1 MVFQSSVYNIKKTIT
16 AMIVLM
22 LLSYSHSSLSKTK
35 NIQNNSVS
43 FLKPEYSEL
52 QLLLENNICFQLNSF
67 SELMSKHNFIPN
79 SWNGSNAEIVIQKGG
94 DWMVQPRM
102 IQFALNLMIID
113 YKSPNFFDSLP
124 CDVSIYK
131 ILEDYV
137 IKITNNYEILVPWKH
152 NHDFSNKID
161 EPMSTYD
168 LGDWMVII
176 SILARKKESEKI
188 SQYLQNLAYF
198 SIDVFNRHSDGLD
211 YPDMFDYGYNSRRS
225 QNAEIGH
232 ITLFLDGLIHAYI
245 SNKDQNIIDFVK
257 AKLDQILASRDK
269 PMVEIFIEEENN
281 FSSMMTYGEFLETT
295 LFLHYVTGEDKYL
308 DISYE
313 LAKEVKE
320 FFYETTNDKVV
331 LKFNNSNNNE
341 ICGEAMSL
349 EASSYNLLKLSAI
362 MEDPDLE
369 KSVLSHVN
377 SYYLYGTINGMPVS
391 KYCVNESNNNS
402 NLQIGHYYGLM
413 KTLWF
418 IERNNLKLE
427 DVEAIDWL
435 TQLIKSL
442 EGHKLKYGFVNSLS
456 DLDNIIVNDPGGNVW
471 VLNEGLIPIY
481 YSLMNSDKFFNTE
494 FNKQSEYFAG
504 CNFILVDKA
513 KVNPVKLF
521 FINLS
526 FKVKH
531 LF

>member
-1 MVFQSSVYNIKKTIT
+1 
-16 AMIVLM
+16 
-22 LLSYSHSSLSKTK
+22 
-35 NIQNNSVS
+35 
-43 FLKPEYSEL
+43 
-52 QLLLENNICFQLNSF
+52 
-67 SELMSKHNFIPN
+67 
-79 SWNGSNAEIVIQKGG
+79 
-94 DWMVQPRM
+94 
-102 IQFALNLMIID
+102 
-113 YKSPNFFDSLP
+113 
-124 CDVSIYK
+124 
-131 ILEDYV
+131 
-137 IKITNNYEILVPWKH
+137 
-152 NHDFSNKID
+152 
-161 EPMSTYD
+161 
-168 LGDWMVII
+168 
-176 SILARKKESEKI
+176 
-188 SQYLQNLAYF
+188 
-198 SIDVFNRHSDGLD
+198 
-211 YPDMFDYGYNSRRS
+211 
-225 QNAEIGH
+225 
-232 ITLFLDGLIHAYI
+232 
-245 SNKDQNIIDFVK
+245 
-257 AKLDQILASRDK
+257 
-269 PMVEIFIEEENN
+269 
-281 FSSMMTYGEFLETT
+281 
-295 LFLHYVTGEDKYL
+295 
-308 DISYE
+308 
-313 LAKEVKE
+313 
-320 FFYETTNDKVV
+320 
-331 LKFNNSNNNE
+331 
-341 ICGEAMSL
+341 
-349 EASSYNLLKLSAI
+349 
-362 MEDPDLE
+362 
-369 KSVLSHVN
+369 
-377 SYYLYGTINGMPVS
+377 MPVS